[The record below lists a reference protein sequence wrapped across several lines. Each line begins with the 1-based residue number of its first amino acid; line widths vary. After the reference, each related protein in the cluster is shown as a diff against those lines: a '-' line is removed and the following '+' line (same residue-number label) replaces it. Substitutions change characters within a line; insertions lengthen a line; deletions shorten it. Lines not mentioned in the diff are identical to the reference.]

1 MTNQVATYPTDEQ
14 LTRWKNRADERG
26 MSLSQ
31 WVSHMVEAGQKK
43 FEIEVTPDETSSEL
57 REQRNQLRRERD
69 RARKRATELEQQL
82 FNDERQ
88 EIIDFVQ
95 ENPGVDQAAVH
106 QRIIETA
113 SDRVPDQL
121 DSLEGRKLVKRDGT
135 YYPMEDE

>member
-14 LTRWKNRADERG
+14 LARWKDLADERD

-69 RARKRATELEQQL
+69 RIRERVTDLERQL
-82 FNDERQ
+82 YDDERQ
-88 EIIDFVQ
+88 EIIDFVEQ
-95 ENPGVDQAAVH
+95 NPGVAEPAIH
-106 QRIIETA
+106 QRVIETA
-113 SDRVPDQL
+113 SDRIPDQL
-121 DSLEGRKLVKRDGT
+121 DALEGRKLVKQDGL
-135 YYPMEDE
+135 YYPLEDE

>member
-14 LTRWKNRADERG
+14 LARWKNRADERG

-31 WVSHMVEAGQKK
+31 WVSHMVEGGQKK

-69 RARKRATELEQQL
+69 RARKRATELERQL

-95 ENPGVDQAAVH
+95 QSPGVDQAAVH
-106 QRIIETA
+106 QQIIETA

-121 DSLEGRKLVKRDGT
+121 DSLEGRKLVKRDGV
-135 YYPMEDE
+135 YYPMEDA

>member
-14 LTRWKNRADERG
+14 LARWKNRADERG

-69 RARKRATELEQQL
+69 RARKRVTELERQL

-95 ENPGVDQAAVH
+95 QNPGADEAAIH

-113 SDRVPDQL
+113 SDRIPDQL
-121 DSLEGRKLVKRDGT
+121 DSLEGRKLVKRDET
-135 YYPMEDE
+135 YYPLEDA